1 MGVVWLMRAAREDA
15 EPSICIHRQSP
26 KVPQGGT
33 QVRAGGA
40 MYWGT
45 LNRYP
50 VALLL
55 RQPELAL
62 KLMATKADFFTQWET
77 T

>member
-1 MGVVWLMRAAREDA
+1 MSRTTPRPGELGHLVFG
-15 EPSICIHRQSP
+15 I
-26 KVPQGGT
+26 
-33 QVRAGGA
+33 
-40 MYWGT
+40 
-45 LNRYP
+45 P

-62 KLMATKADFFTQWET
+62 KLMATKTDSFTPWET